1 MPRKRELDPYV
12 SSFVDRTGKERFRF
26 RRGKVSIYLP
36 PPGSAEYPDAYAKAK
51 NGAGVID
58 RAKPMSISDL
68 VSRFYRTVGFKS
80 GGEGWQRTMRQS
92 IEPFREEFGNDPV
105 SSFRPKD
112 IDVILAKRFEKTV
125 VKGRTFGGSSSAER
139 LREMLMR
146 LFRLAMKL
154 EWIVA
159 NPVELADPIRH
170 RGKGFYAWNEADI
183 AKYRARWPLGTKA
196 RLAMELMLWTGSRRS
211 DAHTMPP
218 PVNGR
223 FVKDAAK
230 TGTTI
235 DLQVAPALLAAI
247 DAMPEGSTGT
257 AALLITDFGAP
268 YSRAGFGNKM
278 REWCDKA
285 ELPHCTSH
293 GLRAAL
299 TRRSAELGTSQQKL
313 KALGGWSNDQ
323 EVAIYAASANRKQLA
338 EDALAE
344 VIAWEQEQN
353 IG

>member
-1 MPRKRELDPYV
+1 MPRKRELDPFV

-26 RRGKVSIYLP
+26 RRGKVSIYIP
-36 PPGSAEYPDAYAKAK
+36 PPGSAEYVAAYAKAK

-68 VSRFYRTVGFKS
+68 IARFYRTINFKR
-80 GGEGWQRTMRQS
+80 GGDDWQRTMRQS
-92 IEPFREEFGNDPV
+92 IEPFREEFGDDPV
-105 SSFRPKD
+105 SSFRPMD
-112 IDVILAKRFEKTV
+112 IDVILAKRFEKRIV
-125 VKGRTFGGSSSAER
+125 NGRAFGGSSSAER
-139 LREMLMR
+139 LREMLNR
-146 LFRLAMKL
+146 LFKLALKL
-154 EWIVA
+154 EWITK
-159 NPVELADPIRH
+159 NPVDHAEEIKHKGP
-170 RGKGFYAWNEADI
+170 GFYAWNEADI
-183 AKYRARWPLGTKA
+183 VKYRARWPLGTKA

-211 DAHTMPP
+211 DAHAMPP

-235 DLQVAPALLAAI
+235 NLPVAPALLAAI
-247 DAMPEGSTGT
+247 EAMPEGSTGT
-257 AALLITDFGAP
+257 EALIITDYGKP

-285 ELPHCTSH
+285 ELPLCTSH
-293 GLRAAL
+293 GLRKAL
-299 TRRSAELGTSQQKL
+299 TRRAAELGTSQQKL

-344 VIAWEQEQN
+344 VIAWERSEN
-353 IG
+353 ID